1 MVTVEENMNKLLSPL
16 SVSVDYRHFM
26 AYDLMFSPKGIG
38 SLIYHGLISLC
49 EYTQNVKWA

>member
-1 MVTVEENMNKLLSPL
+1 MNKLLSPL